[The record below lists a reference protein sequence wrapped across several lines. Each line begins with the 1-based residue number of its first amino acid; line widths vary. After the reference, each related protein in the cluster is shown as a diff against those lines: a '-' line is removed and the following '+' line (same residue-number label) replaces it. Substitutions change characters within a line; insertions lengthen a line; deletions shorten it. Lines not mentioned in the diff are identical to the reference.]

1 MIAHKLL
8 KKEYGNHIINEKI
21 DTVETLI
28 RYICNVKNVTN
39 FKILIGQNN
48 IVNFLNKEFPLDAV
62 GEINIMDKKYTLK
75 EINNGIRNNLYFIKN
90 KKEVLSIIE
99 EIFIDKYNDIK
110 KEKLLIGIVRDL
122 NIDSIYNKIKELI
135 EKYNITDY
143 EIYVYDGVEK

>member
-1 MIAHKLL
+1 MIAHKVL